1 MAYKSGN
8 PGLNAKTFDGLP
20 RPAEESERM
29 TLQGTVNKSYLM
41 LAVLVSVSSLVW
53 SGSRGEPNPMWAL
66 VGCLVGLGLAIGI
79 IFKKELAPTLAIP
92 YAIAEGVVL
101 GVLSS
106 LFELR
111 YPGIVL
117 QSVTLTFGVFLAM
130 LLAYTSGYIKASENF
145 KLGVFAATG
154 GIAVV
159 YLVSLVGGF
168 FGHPLSM
175 VNGNSTFAILFSL
188 FVVAVAAFNLVID
201 FDFIEQGAQQG
212 APKYMEWYG
221 AFGLMVTLIWLYME
235 ILRLLSKRRR

>member
-20 RPAEESERM
+20 RPAEASERM
-29 TLQGTVNKSYLM
+29 TLQGTVNKSYVL
-41 LAVLVSVSSLVW
+41 LGVLVAVSSIVW
-53 SGSRGEPNPMWAL
+53 SASRGTPDPTWAIMGGI
-66 VGCLVGLGLAIGI
+66 VGFGLALTI
-79 IFKKELAPTLAIP
+79 IFKKEMAPALSVP
-92 YAIAEGVVL
+92 YAAAEGLVL

-117 QSVTLTFGVFLAM
+117 QAVTLTFGVFLAM
-130 LLAYTSGYIKASENF
+130 LLAYTSGYIKVTAHF
-145 KLGVFAATG
+145 KLGVIAATG
-154 GIAVV
+154 GIAIV
-159 YLVSLVGGF
+159 YLVSLVAGF
-168 FGHPLSM
+168 FGHPLAM
-175 VNGNSTFAILFSL
+175 VSGNSTVAILFSL

-201 FDFIEQGAQQG
+201 FDFIEQGVQQG
-212 APKYMEWYG
+212 APSYMEWYG

>member
-29 TLQGTVNKSYLM
+29 TLQGTVNKSYLL

-53 SGSRGEPNPMWAL
+53 SGSRGEPNPMWAF
-66 VGCLVGLGLAIGI
+66 VGAIAGLGLALAI
-79 IFKKELAPTLAIP
+79 IFKKELAPSLAVP
-92 YAIAEGVVL
+92 YAVAEGVVL

-130 LLAYTSGYIKASENF
+130 LMGYTSGRIKPSQNM
-145 KLGVFAATG
+145 KLGIFAATG
-154 GIAVV
+154 GIGIV
-159 YLVSLVGGF
+159 YLVSLVGGM
-168 FGHPLSM
+168 FGHPLSI
-175 VNGNSTFAILFSL
+175 VNGDSTFAIAFSV

-212 APKYMEWYG
+212 APRYMEWYG
-221 AFGLMVTLIWLYME
+221 AFGLMVTMIWLYME